1 MDISSATQSTQ
12 SGVTA
17 SSGTGGTLIESDFNT
32 FLVMLTTQLQNQDPL
47 NPIESSD
54 YAAQL
59 ATFSGVEQQVRTN
72 QLLEGLADQLGLSGI
87 SAYSSWIG
95 REALSEAPVAFSGA
109 PVELDLKPVAGAE
122 AAQLVVYDAQGREAG
137 RLELLPDQTRAVW
150 SGEGFGGA
158 TLPSGRYSFKVEGFA
173 EGASIGFSGA
183 GSYATVTEVRARDGG
198 PLLVLSGGIE
208 IAPSAVSALRVPG

>member
-1 MDISSATQSTQ
+1 MDISSATQTPQ
-12 SGVTA
+12 PGATA
-17 SSGTGGTLIESDFNT
+17 SSGTGGTLIESDFDT

-72 QLLEGLADQLGLSGI
+72 KLLEGLADQLGLSGI
-87 SAYSSWIG
+87 SAYASWIG
-95 REALSEAPVAFSGA
+95 REALSEAPVAFSGT
-109 PVELDLKPVAGAE
+109 PIDLDLKPVAGAE

-137 RLELLPDQTRAVW
+137 RLDLLPDQTSAVW

-158 TLPSGRYSFKVEGFA
+158 ALPSGRYSFKVEGFA
-173 EGASIGFSGA
+173 AGASIGFSGA
-183 GSYATVTEVRARDGG
+183 GAYAPVTEVRSKDGA

-208 IAPSAVSALRVPG
+208 IAPTAVSALRTPG